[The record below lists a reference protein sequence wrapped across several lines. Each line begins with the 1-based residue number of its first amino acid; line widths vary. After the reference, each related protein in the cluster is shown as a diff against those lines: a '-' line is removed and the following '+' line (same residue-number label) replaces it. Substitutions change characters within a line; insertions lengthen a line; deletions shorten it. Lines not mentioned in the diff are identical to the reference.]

1 MVGDGVSWIV
11 LQSWESGTV
20 GCLTK
25 WMVGAGES
33 GIVLKSRESGIS
45 GRAVFVLGGMR

>member
-1 MVGDGVSWIV
+1 VTKWMVGAGESGIV
-11 LQSWESGTV
+11 LKSWESGTV

-33 GIVLKSRESGIS
+33 GIVL
-45 GRAVFVLGGMR
+45 

>member
-1 MVGDGVSWIV
+1 MVGAEESGIV

-25 WMVGAGES
+25 WMVGAEES
-33 GIVLKSRESGIS
+33 GIVLKSRESGIR